1 MELEAIDQKVRQG
14 QEPAPFAMAEA
25 GREIQNWQCGG
36 AAPQVP
42 SPNKVRTRHSA
53 ASCMAEASCER
64 ASI

>member
-25 GREIQNWQCGG
+25 GREIQNWQRGG

-42 SPNKVRTRHSA
+42 SPNRVGTTRSA
-53 ASCMAEASCER
+53 AACGPDAS
-64 ASI
+64 SFI